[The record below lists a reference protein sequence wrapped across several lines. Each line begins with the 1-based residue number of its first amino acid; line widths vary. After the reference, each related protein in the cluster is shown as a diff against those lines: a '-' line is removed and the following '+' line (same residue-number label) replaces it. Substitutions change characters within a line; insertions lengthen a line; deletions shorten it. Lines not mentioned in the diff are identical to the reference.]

1 MSVYTPDKW
10 VVVKIEGKDVPLT
23 YKVFACW
30 YGGFLNG
37 ESWKMNS
44 GIKKVRLLEK
54 KYWMF
59 TGFSGSIYQC
69 HIERY
74 GTNMYGGGV
83 LQDFIDKA
91 NKEGIVMEILDKDT
105 NWKELK
111 YDKV

>member
-1 MSVYTPDKW
+1 MIYTPDKW
-10 VVVKIEGKDVPLT
+10 VVIKIEGKDVPLT

-30 YGGFLNG
+30 YGGYLNG
-37 ESWKMNS
+37 DSWKMNS
-44 GIKKVRLLEK
+44 GIKKVKLLEK

-91 NKEGIVMEILDKDT
+91 KKEDILIEVLEEKT
-105 NWKELK
+105 SWTKLI
-111 YDKV
+111 YV

>member
-1 MSVYTPDKW
+1 MSTYTPDKW
-10 VVVKIEGKDVPLT
+10 VVVKIEGEDVPLI

-37 ESWKMNS
+37 DSWKMNS

-69 HIERY
+69 HVEGY

-83 LQDFIDKA
+83 LQGFIEKA
-91 NKEGIVMEILDKDT
+91 KEQDTIIEVLNEKT
-105 NWKELK
+105 NWLDLNFK
-111 YDKV
+111 